1 LNQQLTIETFQQ
13 NLRTKFRVSRQAADP
28 VTLDLVNVQAG
39 QSTSS
44 QQQFSV
50 LLSGPAADGLGQGT
64 FRMEH
69 EQMGVVDLFIV
80 PVERHGEQI
89 RYQAVFNC
97 ITIKTAS

>member
-1 LNQQLTIETFQQ
+1 M
-13 NLRTKFRVSRQAADP
+13 D
-28 VTLDLVNVQAG
+28 VQPG
-39 QSTSS
+39 RSTSS

-50 LLSGPAADGLGQGT
+50 LLSGPAAAGLGQRT

-69 EQMGVVDLFIV
+69 EQMGVADLFIV

-97 ITIKTAS
+97 ITSKTAS